1 MHTTCLQ
8 QIFTGV
14 YKHLQIFTNIYKYLQ
29 IFTNIY
35 KYLQTFTNINK
46 YLQIYTNIYNHL
58 QILTNIYIFF
68 INIYKYLQGRNDGS
82 LADGDSGGFPVLP
95 LHQDHRQLLR
105 GCASN
110 EHNQQMMRIGECLLG
125 LAGLGPFGVLWSHV
139 DQIISFG
146 PWSSLSASGP
156 MWLAENS
163 LNRERQVEFWG
174 VIDKLSKL
182 VTISPRCRLSPTHH

>member
-1 MHTTCLQ
+1 M
-8 QIFTGV
+8 
-14 YKHLQIFTNIYKYLQ
+14 
-29 IFTNIY
+29 
-35 KYLQTFTNINK
+35 
-46 YLQIYTNIYNHL
+46 
-58 QILTNIYIFF
+58 
-68 INIYKYLQGRNDGS
+68 
-82 LADGDSGGFPVLP
+82 LP

-110 EHNQQMMRIGECLLG
+110 EHNQQMMMIGECLLG